1 VIERVEATG
10 GTPSGGKA
18 PASTGPASTGPAST
32 GPAST
37 GPASTGPASTGP
49 ASTGPAGAAALVSG
63 PAGAAAAGRTLAA
76 RRPGQHLLALLLYA
90 CLSVAM
96 FGSWVLGRMSTWFLS
111 SSTQDGSIFVWM
123 FRWWPYAISHHV
135 NPFYTTAAW
144 APGGINLGW
153 VTSVPAPA
161 VVMWPV
167 TSAFGPFFSFNLVEL
182 AAPALAAWTAYL
194 LCRHLVGSFLPALAG
209 GFFFGFSPYLI
220 DEFGQGHP
228 NLSLVFLVPL
238 AAYLVVRLL
247 DGSLPARWVVPLLGV
262 VLGVQLYISTET
274 FATLTFM
281 GSLFA
286 LIGLAAGPPWRRRL
300 RAAAAP
306 LAASYVVAAAVG
318 IPLIHGLF
326 ARPRPYKPVRFV
338 TIGHGAR
345 SPGDFLRYVIPGR
358 FTILWDGRHWNAYGN
373 PWYLGIPLIA
383 LLIVFLAADARRR
396 GTWLLAAGLM
406 VTLLFSIGDTLTVFG
421 AHVMPWRLADAL
433 PLLGYAQPGRLVVYA
448 FLLIAVITARWL
460 ARPRLPALRIALAAA
475 AALVILPNFHADVWA
490 RRIPIP
496 AFLTQGTYH
505 RYLRPGETVWIV
517 DPRHNRQMIWQAQ
530 TGLSFRLAGGF
541 FGVTPPGLPNPGMQ
555 AHLGTGAITGASV
568 ADIKGFLASHRV
580 GAVLMA
586 EQPHRSRVVPRLAR
600 ATGVA
605 PIRSGRV
612 VVFQLLTRPRPPGPP
627 RPPRVP
633 SKA

>member
-1 VIERVEATG
+1 
-10 GTPSGGKA
+10 
-18 PASTGPASTGPAST
+18 
-32 GPAST
+32 
-37 GPASTGPASTGP
+37 
-49 ASTGPAGAAALVSG
+49 
-63 PAGAAAAGRTLAA
+63 
-76 RRPGQHLLALLLYA
+76 
-90 CLSVAM
+90 M
-96 FGSWVLGRMSTWFLS
+96 FGPWVLGWMGTWFLS
-111 SSTQDGSIFVWM
+111 ASTQDGSIFVWM
-123 FRWWPYAISHHV
+123 FRWWPYAISHHL

-144 APGGINLGW
+144 APGGINLSW

-161 VVMWPV
+161 LAMSPV
-167 TSAFGPFFSFNLVEL
+167 TAAFGPFFSFNLAEL

-247 DGSLPARWVVPLLGV
+247 DGSLPARWVIPLLGV

-281 GSLFA
+281 GFLFA
-286 LIGLAAGPPWRRRL
+286 LIGLAAGPLWRRRL

-306 LAASYVVAAAVG
+306 LAA
-318 IPLIHGLF
+318 GL
-326 ARPRPYKPVRFV
+326 
-338 TIGHGAR
+338 
-345 SPGDFLRYVIPGR
+345 L
-358 FTILWDGRHWNAYGN
+358 
-373 PWYLGIPLIA
+373 
-383 LLIVFLAADARRR
+383 
-396 GTWLLAAGLM
+396 

-421 AHVMPWRLADAL
+421 ARIMPWRLAAAL
-433 PLLGYAQPGRLVVYA
+433 SLLSYAQPGRLVVYA
-448 FLLIAVITARWL
+448 FLLIAVIMARWL
-460 ARPRLPALRIALAAA
+460 ARPQVPALRTALAAA

-490 RRIPIP
+490 SRIPVP

-517 DPRHNRQMIWQAQ
+517 DPHRNRQMIWQAQ
-530 TGLSFRLAGGF
+530 TSLSFRLACGF
-541 FGVTPPGLPNPGMQ
+541 FGVMPPGLPNPGMQ

-568 ADIKGFLASHRV
+568 ADIKGFLASYRV

-586 EQPHRSRVVPRLAR
+586 EQPPRSRAVPRLAR

-612 VVFQLLTRPRPPGPP
+612 VVFQLLTRT